1 MEYFKVFA
9 RYWELTSVAVMFS
22 VLIPVLRV
30 LSPFGAPE
38 THFPDFSNKY
48 KRRATEAC
56 KRCIAVPNLMFITM
70 LAAFPA
76 LSTDMYL
83 PALPTIQSEWSITLA
98 SVNLSLVMFFVF
110 FSFFMLIYGPLSD
123 KFGRKP
129 VLMGGVGLYVI
140 GCALCALAPNI
151 LLLIVARIIQAAGA
165 ASASALSMA
174 LAKDL
179 YTGTERQK
187 VLAYIGVIVPLC
199 PMIAPMLGSLMI
211 EYLSWKWIFIAQAL
225 LASLAFYGTLVF
237 EEPEFE
243 KTSGGGWAMLSRYM
257 VIFRNIR
264 FTIYCFAFSFVSIG
278 FFAFLA
284 GSADIYIRE
293 FGLTEQQY
301 AIFFG
306 CNALGFMTGSFTCSR
321 LCVGY
326 SSTSILKASLLGVLI
341 AACGIYFLGDTKIS
355 FAITMFLM
363 TFSIGVSRPISNHM
377 ILETVDRDIG
387 AASAL
392 LTFTYFIF
400 GAVAMQIVSLDWE
413 SKIELI
419 GRMGIIGGLIPLASL
434 LFLSRQKA

>member
-1 MEYFKVFA
+1 
-9 RYWELTSVAVMFS
+9 
-22 VLIPVLRV
+22 
-30 LSPFGAPE
+30 
-38 THFPDFSNKY
+38 
-48 KRRATEAC
+48 
-56 KRCIAVPNLMFITM
+56 MFITM

-83 PALPTIQSEWSITLA
+83 PALPTIQEQWGISLA
-98 SVNLSLVMFFVF
+98 SVNMSLVMFFIF
-110 FSFFMLIYGPLSD
+110 FSFFMLVYGPLSD

-129 VLMGGVGLYVI
+129 VLISGVGVYVA
-140 GCALCALAPNI
+140 GCILCAFSTSI
-151 LLLIVARIIQAAGA
+151 WFLIAARVVQAAGA

-179 YTGTERQK
+179 YTGSERQK

-199 PMIAPMLGSLMI
+199 PMVAPMLGSMML
-211 EYLSWKWIFIAQAL
+211 EYLSWKWIFICQAV
-225 LASLAFYGTLVF
+225 LASVAFYGTMVF
-237 EEPEFE
+237 KEPDFE
-243 KTSGGGWAMLSRYM
+243 KTEGGVWAMMSRYL
-257 VIFRNIR
+257 VVFRNAE

-301 AIFFG
+301 ALFFG
-306 CNALGFMTGSFTCSR
+306 FNALGFMSGSFTCSR

-326 SSTSILKASLLGVLI
+326 SSTSILRVSLIGVLL
-341 AACGIYFLGDTKIS
+341 AATGIYFLGTTKIL
-355 FAITMFLM
+355 FALTMFLM

-392 LTFTYFIF
+392 LTFSYFIF
-400 GAVAMQIVSLDWE
+400 GAIAMETISLDWG
-413 SKIELI
+413 SKIAMIGKMGMAGGIVPLVALLLI
-419 GRMGIIGGLIPLASL
+419 SRKKNLCDIISE
-434 LFLSRQKA
+434 QDK